1 MLYHELKS
9 HYFLYLARAGSWEKL
24 CADVLE
30 RPRTAAGSVARPQR
44 RRELLRRELR
54 YDRAQIDQRLSTI
67 DSATL
72 RPRYQSDLIED
83 EDRARFDREL
93 PREEPSDATLVYDPA
108 TGEVQ
113 CFSAAAALLLERCD
127 GTRTV
132 EQVIE
137 IVPHEVRSEALRCVE
152 DMQKAR
158 LFEQENA
165 R

>member
-1 MLYHELKS
+1 M
-9 HYFLYLARAGSWEKL
+9 
-24 CADVLE
+24 
-30 RPRTAAGSVARPQR
+30 
-44 RRELLRRELR
+44 
-54 YDRAQIDQRLSTI
+54 
-67 DSATL
+67 
-72 RPRYQSDLIED
+72 
-83 EDRARFDREL
+83 
-93 PREEPSDATLVYDPA
+93 YDPA

-137 IVPHEVRSEALRCVE
+137 IVPHEVRSEAMRCVE